1 MIRLSRKGWNN
12 VLIFAT
18 LLMILLF
25 NQSGRFLT
33 EGDPSP
39 ALTLL
44 PADVPLMKLEFGAYQ
59 VERIGQGWRERPPSS
74 LTEAQL
80 MELVDHWLRA
90 RLMPMAEGQLDSGL
104 VVVAWL
110 AGEAQG
116 RIFKLAQREQ
126 GVWLEYNQRLY
137 LIENMQMAELVPEAL
152 R

>member
-33 EGDPSP
+33 DGEP
-39 ALTLL
+39 ATSHTLL
-44 PADVPLMKLEFGAYQ
+44 PTDIPLMKLEFGAHQ
-59 VERIGQGWRERPPSS
+59 LERIGQGWRVRPASS
-74 LTEAQL
+74 LDEAQL
-80 MELVDHWLRA
+80 MALVDHWQQAL
-90 RLMPMAEGQLDSGL
+90 LIPMGEADLDTGI

-116 RIFKLAQREQ
+116 RIFRLVERDDSVWVAYDKKLFQIQ
-126 GVWLEYNQRLY
+126 NKTLD
-137 LIENMQMAELVPEAL
+137 ELVPEAL